1 MENLRKKAFD
11 TWAELAYRDTESDYQ
26 VNKLLEEIAGPKY
39 DIYESSDDPIFD
51 IINSLSAAELF
62 NFLEGCEGIM

>member
-39 DIYESSDDPIFD
+39 NIYDSSDDPIFD
-51 IINSLSAAELF
+51 IINSLSADELF

>member
-51 IINSLSAAELF
+51 IINSLSADELF